1 MKREL
6 FIHFSFWLSF
16 FIFVA
21 LIRHYLAIPY
31 WPFWV
36 GGIIGTIL
44 PDIDHVIYF
53 YVVSP
58 SELTSQRFNFLLQKK
73 DILRMVQLLYE
84 TRSERRGLIFH
95 TVFFQLIFAVL
106 TFLMVTSS
114 SLLGKG
120 LVLAFFLHLVIDQ
133 IMDLTELGSFDNWL
147 KNTPIKLDYRGA
159 KIYWVTSLA
168 ALLIFGFL
176 L

>member
-6 FIHFSFWLSF
+6 FIHFSFWVSF

-21 LIRHYLAIPY
+21 LVRHYLAVPY

-36 GGIIGTIL
+36 GGVIGTLL
-44 PDIDHVIYF
+44 PDLDHVIYF

-84 TRSERRGLIFH
+84 TRAERRGLIFH
-95 TVFFQLIFAVL
+95 TIFFQLIFTVL

-114 SLLGKG
+114 SLVGKG
-120 LVLAFFLHLVIDQ
+120 IVLAFFLHLIIDQ
-133 IMDLTELGSFDNWL
+133 IMDLTELGTLDNWM
-147 KNTPIKLDYRGA
+147 KNSPIRLDYRGS
-159 KIYWVTSLA
+159 KIYWTVGLA
-168 ALLIFGFL
+168 ALLVFGFL